1 MAYET
6 RIEIEYIIF
15 SLWKWILYSGKMLRF
30 HILAL
35 EYSMMFPQFEL
46 EIDFDRNRVTHSRD
60 LIYGAGLKCLF
71 EIAFGTKSRE
81 RER

>member
-1 MAYET
+1 
-6 RIEIEYIIF
+6 
-15 SLWKWILYSGKMLRF
+15 MLRF

-35 EYSMMFPQFEL
+35 EYSMMFPQFEM